1 MGSVISSDSFRLRYQ
16 EGPLKPVSAG
26 LRGGSSL
33 LKMPHTGMRFGGK
46 QILRQ
51 GFSGGLAVENL
62 LAIQE
67 PQETRVRSLGREDLQ
82 EEEMQ
87 PTPGFLPGESYGSRT
102 LVGYS
107 PWGRKESDTTER
119 LSTHTNI
126 DERNWKSVCVQINL
140 STVWLTQL

>member
-67 PQETRVRSLGREDLQ
+67 PRVRSLGREDLL